1 MNGRALVT
9 AAAALALVGAL
20 AGCASSADRSGMV
33 AADVAVQTKHDRSV
47 AVNTA
52 GGAATG
58 AMDSSNIEDADFK
71 AAIEESIV
79 ANQVFKRVVAG
90 KNADYELLVTIV
102 SLDKPLMGLDMTV
115 NLEATWVLVRQSD
128 RSVALKKSIQTTH
141 TATFSDASMGMT
153 RLRLAVE
160 GAARKNIEQGLA
172 EIGKL
177 TL

>member
-1 MNGRALVT
+1 MNGRVLLS
-9 AAAALALVGAL
+9 AAAALMLVGTL

-33 AADVAVQTKHDRSV
+33 AQDVVVQTKHDRSV
-47 AVNTA
+47 AVQTA

-58 AMDSSNIEDADFK
+58 AMDSSNIEDADLK

-79 ANQVFKRVVAG
+79 ANQVFRSVVAG
-90 KNADYELLVTIV
+90 RDADYELRVTIV
-102 SLDKPLMGLDMTV
+102 TLDKPMMGLDLTV

-128 RSVALKKSIQTTH
+128 KSVALKKSIQTTH
-141 TATFSDASMGMT
+141 TATFSDAAVAIT

-177 TL
+177 AL